1 MSEYDI
7 VSIIISTTAL
17 CISALQFIF
26 YRKDERTH
34 RKNDI
39 KPILKCNSVRCF
51 SEGNV
56 PNARWDLGLNKGIC
70 VPIYLVITNIGFG
83 HAVNPIIKISI
94 ENELYHRVFIPSVI
108 KSDEISRLLIQLEDC
123 DQDFL
128 MGKSIRVNI
137 KYSDVDGNS
146 YTTKL
151 SGVFLLY
158 GEALV
163 YKVTEEYM
171 DNSISVDSCDEVAKY
186 IDSEW

>member
-7 VSIIISTTAL
+7 VSIIISMTAL
-17 CISALQFIF
+17 CISALQFVF

-51 SEGNV
+51 SEGDV
-56 PNARWDLGLNKGIC
+56 SNARWDIGMKDGIC
-70 VPIYLVITNIGFG
+70 VPIYLVITNIGVG

-94 ENELYHRVFIPSVI
+94 ENELYHRVFVPGVI
-108 KSDEISRLLIQLEDC
+108 KSDETSRLLIQLEDVE
-123 DQDFL
+123 QDFL
-128 MGKSIRVNI
+128 MSKAIRVDI
-137 KYSDVDGNS
+137 EYSDLDGNS

-158 GEALV
+158 GEELV

-171 DNSISVDSCDEVAKY
+171 DNSISVDSFDEVAKY